1 MDIINQLH
9 GSSFVLA
16 VILTSAVWYIAFKIY
31 KQWLKKEFKEQMENN
46 LPLTM
51 EEIEHSR
58 ELERATQNVELRRR
72 DLKIA
77 EQRLQVAEANAKVE
91 SSLTRIA
98 DLNRDLEVVKLDK
111 SAKKLIAKS
120 PENS

>member
-31 KQWLKKEFKEQMENN
+31 KWWLKKEFKEQMENN

-98 DLNRDLEVVKLDK
+98 DINRDLEVVKLDK

>member
-1 MDIINQLH
+1 MDIVNQIH

-16 VILTSAVWYIAFKIY
+16 IFLTSAVWYFAFKIY
-31 KQWLKKEFKEQMENN
+31 RWWLKKELKEQMEND
-46 LPLTM
+46 LPISM

-58 ELERATQNVELRRR
+58 ELERAVQNVELRRR

-91 SSLTRIA
+91 GSLTRI
-98 DLNRDLEVVKLDK
+98 DELNREIEVVKLDK
-111 SAKKLIAKS
+111 VAKKLVAKNT
-120 PENS
+120 ENS

>member
-31 KQWLKKEFKEQMENN
+31 KWWLKKEFKEQMENN

>member
-9 GSSFVLA
+9 GGSFVLA

-31 KQWLKKEFKEQMENN
+31 KWWLKKEFKEQMENN

-91 SSLTRIA
+91 SSLIRIA